1 MIFHF
6 LLHKW
11 FEFESKKACKANFLE
26 VFGRNLTTTKSF
38 STFVDRFFHFFLPE
52 NYGDGRADTEEQQ

>member
-1 MIFHF
+1 

-11 FEFESKKACKANFLE
+11 FEFESKKARKANFLE
-26 VFGRNLTTTKSF
+26 VFGQNLTTTKSF
-38 STFVDRFFHFFLPE
+38 STFVDRFFTFLPE